1 MDRSSKKQINIYTF
15 SRSTVVSFQIWK
27 FCEKCLQNSSKWE
40 WEWERVNIN
49 VIGGFQSILLSL
61 CLSVSLSLSV
71 SLIKL
76 GKFIRGKQMF
86 PSRNSDELKHLFKL
100 NSSSTKLMSKR
111 AWAPTVTHSQE
122 LTLASENPCPLSWE
136 ARHIPSF
143 ASPVSFYFLAWMVK
157 IYLTLFFTSWYFIVY
172 I

>member
-1 MDRSSKKQINIYTF
+1 MKILWEMSPEFEQMGVGVGESKY
-15 SRSTVVSFQIWK
+15 
-27 FCEKCLQNSSKWE
+27 KCYR
-40 WEWERVNIN
+40 RVPKHT
-49 VIGGFQSILLSL
+49 SL
-61 CLSVSLSLSV
+61 PLSVCLSLSV

-100 NSSSTKLMSKR
+100 NRSSTKLMSKR